1 MILKWNTIF
10 VSAVFFKGEIKLD
23 VKDKTVQIMY
33 SYKWSGSDNLV
44 LEELLWFYVED
55 LYELIQVQFV
65 FFMITL

>member
-10 VSAVFFKGEIKLD
+10 NTIFLKGEIKLD

-33 SYKWSGSDNLV
+33 SYKWSGSDHLV

-55 LYELIQVQFV
+55 LYEHIQVQFV